1 MHQDQERMPRFKFKA
16 LFYVIFIISIILG
29 LLLRF
34 ESLDSRPMHT
44 DEAIQAWRLGSM
56 IEGEGF
62 NYRPDDGHGPVLLFL
77 SMPIVWIKSINN
89 YQELNEVILRSV
101 TAVGG
106 TLLIIM
112 MLLFKRLI
120 SIQGVAISSALV
132 ALSPMHVYY
141 SRYYIMETP
150 MLLFLALFLFFSW
163 KYFQQQKYYWMLG
176 AGFACGVMHA
186 TKETFVISVASIV
199 IAATII
205 FLIEELRK
213 NYVARLKPKKL
224 VLNFCF
230 GLIVMF
236 FTSAALF
243 TVFFNNLEAIK
254 DSYTS
259 YSDYLS
265 RAEGSGHEKPFLYYI
280 NLISWKEMEL
290 YSWSELATI
299 ILAVVGIFSSFF
311 LQKKTT
317 KEIIFLRVL
326 SLYTIINLLIYSL
339 IPYKTPWS
347 ILPFLQA
354 AIILAGFGFFSLY
367 QLGEKMKR
375 IRTFYQSILIISFI
389 GICINYNNQNKNS
402 LKSPAN
408 SDRNPYVYNHT
419 SPSLVSKLVKQT
431 IFELKDIKDDL
442 SINVFHPETGWPL
455 PYYFRDIKNCGYY
468 PEVQENLSSDVI
480 IADAEYDEDISNMVG
495 NNYIGPDL
503 MNLRDNVMLHVYIEK
518 ELFYQMVERRPVN
531 N

>member
-16 LFYVIFIISIILG
+16 LFYVIFITSIILG

-120 SIQGVAISSALV
+120 SIQGIAISSALV

-213 NYVARLKPKKL
+213 NHAARLKPKKL

-311 LQKKTT
+311 LQNKTT

-339 IPYKTPWS
+339 IPYK
-347 ILPFLQA
+347 L
-354 AIILAGFGFFSLY
+354 SL
-367 QLGEKMKR
+367 
-375 IRTFYQSILIISFI
+375 IHI
-389 GICINYNNQNKNS
+389 
-402 LKSPAN
+402 
-408 SDRNPYVYNHT
+408 
-419 SPSLVSKLVKQT
+419 
-431 IFELKDIKDDL
+431 
-442 SINVFHPETGWPL
+442 
-455 PYYFRDIKNCGYY
+455 
-468 PEVQENLSSDVI
+468 
-480 IADAEYDEDISNMVG
+480 
-495 NNYIGPDL
+495 
-503 MNLRDNVMLHVYIEK
+503 
-518 ELFYQMVERRPVN
+518 
-531 N
+531 